1 MFGTRLKVLYKNVKN
16 KGVLGNFF
24 IRKKKSAITILI
36 ISDHEQLFYSI
47 NANINTVQCIL
58 VQHSSHTP
66 FIIQHIQPTYVTFS
80 VIPSQPC
87 LLCDSIHLSPSK
99 FVTSNH

>member
-47 NANINTVQCIL
+47 NANINTVHCT
-58 VQHSSHTP
+58 VYSCTA
-66 FIIQHIQPTYVTFS
+66 
-80 VIPSQPC
+80 
-87 LLCDSIHLSPSK
+87 
-99 FVTSNH
+99 